1 MNWFHSVID
10 GDSLDQSELVNIK
23 IFNFHFILL
32 KAKKK
37 EKISADCDY
46 NLNRQSRFD
55 RII

>member
-1 MNWFHSVID
+1 MNWFLSVID

-37 EKISADCDY
+37 KKRSQPT
-46 NLNRQSRFD
+46 NLQFKSIKSF
-55 RII
+55 